1 LDCNGPIDIKEKEQ
15 AMDLFHGLDQGRYM
29 IFKTNVFNGW
39 AAGAFDPP
47 DTVNK
52 IFKIAGSWLEPLP

>member
-1 LDCNGPIDIKEKEQ
+1 MANAAAPVDIGEAEQ
-15 AMDLFHGLDQGRYM
+15 AIDFFHGLDTGRYVM
-29 IFKTNVFNGW
+29 FKTNMLSWW

-52 IFKIAGSWLEPLP
+52 IFKIAATWV

>member
-1 LDCNGPIDIKEKEQ
+1 
-15 AMDLFHGLDQGRYM
+15 MDLFHGLDQGRYM